1 MSPQNRVKILEIIQ
15 LRSAAGP
22 LEAMCKQI
30 GTSIHATD
38 ETSGV
43 VAIYR
48 RSGLETDLAIHIH
61 RSATLGTVGPSDL
74 GLRLAS
80 ELESHGLVDHTVWE
94 ELR

>member
-1 MSPQNRVKILEIIQ
+1 MKMIEIIQ
-15 LRSAAGP
+15 LRSATGL
-22 LEAMCKQI
+22 LETVCKQI
-30 GTSIHATD
+30 HTSINDTD

-48 RSGLETDLAIHIH
+48 RNGLETDLAIHIH
-61 RSATLGTVGPSDL
+61 RSATLGTVVPSDL

-80 ELESHGLVDHTVWE
+80 ELESHCLVDHTIWE